1 MKKFDSFFDVMINTV
16 PVGHDVQP
24 YVNLL
29 ARDGVVVLV
38 GPISPMEG
46 FHGGSLIGK
55 RRSIAGSV
63 IGGIPETEEMLKFSA
78 EHGIVPEIDIIPIEQ
93 VNDAHENMMNK
104 SMSHRYVID
113 LEASFKK

>member
-1 MKKFDSFFDVMINTV
+1 MINTI
-16 PVGHDVQP
+16 PVGHYVQP
-24 YVNLL
+24 YINLL
-29 ARDGVVVLV
+29 NRDGVVILV

-63 IGGIPETEEMLKFSA
+63 IGGIPETVEMLNFSA
-78 EHGIVPEIDIIPIEQ
+78 EHGIVPDIEIIPIEQ
-93 VNDAHENMMNK
+93 INDAHMKMMNK

-113 LEASFKK
+113 LEASFK